1 TTSGSFLTRD
11 RRHVLETMLWRM
23 LARRQAFA
31 RLSRHCDVVTRR
43 ALSFADDHL
52 EHGRA
57 VFGDASDFD
66 HVDLLRGARL
76 PRTSAESRFAERND
90 GGRRTAARSM
100 SGSSLRAHLKGAEWS
115 SNGCSDNRR
124 SNPWVDR
131 EHGAT
136 LTKHHRLVHHRS
148 LADENVLLAR

>member
-1 TTSGSFLTRD
+1 
-11 RRHVLETMLWRM
+11 
-23 LARRQAFA
+23 
-31 RLSRHCDVVTRR
+31 TRR

-148 LADENVLLAR
+148 LADENVLLARRQNDAHETRRDKIAGSHENPHIGLVAIFDHDLIGWQRRP